1 MIKKIFGTLYLVFI
15 LAQAPAQIQK
25 TDSLTL
31 MFVGDMMNHSPQIQA
46 AYNAKN
52 NTYQYTENFARL
64 DSIFHQADIVM
75 ANLETTLG
83 VKPYSGY
90 PQFSAPKEFVEAAKQ
105 AGINLLATA
114 NNHSCDKRK
123 RGIINT
129 LYILDTLQ
137 IKHFGTYRNQ
147 KEKDSLSPLII
158 EKKGFKLA
166 FLNYT
171 YGTNGLPV
179 PYPTKVNKIDKKAIK
194 KDLIKAQ
201 SYKPD
206 AIIVVLHWG
215 NQYQN
220 KPTKAQQKLADWL
233 HKNGA
238 QIVIGS
244 HPHVVQANQMTM
256 DSISHKQNVTVYS
269 LGNFISNQRK
279 FPRDGSMIV
288 KLQLI
293 KTQEAKNLQLIAS
306 TMPIWVYKYVKNLKR
321 HYEIL
326 PVDTFQ
332 YLPDYFQKNTDYQKM
347 MRYLKHYQKI
357 VEKKSKQ

>member
-1 MIKKIFGTLYLVFI
+1 MFVLTYS
-15 LAQAPAQIQK
+15 QAQIQK
-25 TDSLTL
+25 QDTLTL
-31 MFVGDMMNHSPQIQA
+31 MFVGDMMNHGPQIKA
-46 AYNAKN
+46 AYNTLEK
-52 NTYQYTENFARL
+52 TYQYTENFAWL
-64 DSIFHQADIVM
+64 DSVFDKADLVM

-83 VKPYSGY
+83 IKPFSGY

-105 AGINLLATA
+105 SGINLLATA

-123 RGIINT
+123 KGILNT
-129 LYILDTLQ
+129 LNILDSLQ
-137 IKHFGTYRNQ
+137 IRHFGTYRTQ

-179 PYPTKVNKIDKKAIK
+179 PYPTKVNKIDKKLIK
-194 KDLIKAQ
+194 KDLVRAK
-201 SYKPD
+201 SFEPD

-220 KPTKAQQKLADWL
+220 KPTKAQQILAEWL
-233 HKNGA
+233 HKNGV

-244 HPHVVQANQMTM
+244 HPHVVQANQMTI
-256 DSISHKQNVTVYS
+256 DTIEKKQNFTVYS

-293 KTQEAKNLQLIAS
+293 KKSSTKNPQLIAS
-306 TMPIWVYKYVKNLKR
+306 TEPIWVYKYIKDLKR

-326 PVDTFQ
+326 PVHKFQ
-332 YLPDYFQKNTDYQKM
+332 FLPEYFEKNSDYQKM
-347 MRYLKHYQKI
+347 MRYLKHYEKI
-357 VEKKSKQ
+357 VEKKFYLFGDMKHINQKQ